1 MRVGLALLALFHPAS
16 LLQTFSP
23 LPSRRDCLRA
33 AVALLPVLPSA
44 ASAKDTA
51 TIELAGVTYTKAA
64 MILQM
69 AEQTSSM
76 EGIMK
81 QSALE
86 METLTEGQR
95 EARGGR
101 GEGPGVIARGDMT
114 KSVNIMIANSQ
125 LESLPNG
132 REAAATLRGIQLA
145 AQSGRGSLERDEYLT
160 MARLYSAARDDLRR
174 GFESMDP
181 AEQAEARAKMRGI
194 QARDEA
200 RAKRGDGRGE
210 DPREG
215 GEAEKLKRERK
226 RIDAEDRARAE
237 VLALDA
243 SARGAAAAPRKRT
256 LKELEEAQEAAF
268 GKQAG
273 ASFTL

>member
-1 MRVGLALLALFHPAS
+1 MLVPLLSSCASQKMEGNAPPLAMAVDMRPR
-16 LLQTFSP
+16 LQ
-23 LPSRRDCLRA
+23 RA
-33 AVALLPVLPSA
+33 
-44 ASAKDTA
+44 A

-132 REAAATLRGIQLA
+132 REAAATLRG
-145 AQSGRGSLERDEYLT
+145 
-160 MARLYSAARDDLRR
+160 RR
-174 GFESMDP
+174 S
-181 AEQAEARAKMRGI
+181 
-194 QARDEA
+194 
-200 RAKRGDGRGE
+200 
-210 DPREG
+210 
-215 GEAEKLKRERK
+215 
-226 RIDAEDRARAE
+226 
-237 VLALDA
+237 
-243 SARGAAAAPRKRT
+243 
-256 LKELEEAQEAAF
+256 
-268 GKQAG
+268 
-273 ASFTL
+273 